1 MKIISSISPELSLY
15 GIEAV
20 CVNGKLYL
28 IGGHNGVGVVNQIL
42 TISCLQS
49 IGGSYLIFKNLYYL

>member
-49 IGGSYLIFKNLYYL
+49 IGGS